1 MSVST
6 TLYRFRID
14 VSDID
19 RGFYEKLDF
28 RLAMHPSEAMPY
40 LLTRVLAFCL
50 NSQEGL
56 EFSRAGLSDPEGPS
70 ISANHA
76 NGRISLWIEIGNP
89 SARKLHK
96 AAKASAQVKIYTYK
110 DPEHILREAQSKEIH
125 NREKIEIY
133 SFPVKFL
140 EKLGEDLPRDVRW
153 QLLHNDNLLTISS
166 GEKSEQCEIKRF
178 KMTQN

>member
-6 TLYRFRID
+6 TLYRFRVD

-19 RGFYEKLDF
+19 RGVYEKLDF

-50 NSQEGL
+50 NSQDGL

-89 SARKLHK
+89 SPRKLHK
-96 AAKASAQVKIYTYK
+96 AAKAAAQVKIYTYK
-110 DPEHILREAQSKEIH
+110 DPEHILREAQSKDIH
-125 NREKIEIY
+125 NSEKIEIY
-133 SFPVKFL
+133 AFNPKFL
-140 EKLGEDLPRDVRW
+140 ENLGHELPRSVTW
-153 QLLHNDNLLTISS
+153 QLLHNDGLITISA
-166 GEKSEQCEIKRF
+166 GEKSEQSEVKRY
-178 KMTQN
+178 KLL

>member
-14 VSDID
+14 VSDIE
-19 RGFYEKLDF
+19 RGVYEKLDF
-28 RLAMHPSEAMPY
+28 RLAMHPSESMLY

-50 NSQEGL
+50 NTQEGL
-56 EFSRAGLSDPEGPS
+56 EFSRSGLSDPEGPS

-96 AAKASAQVKIYTYK
+96 AAKAAAQVKIYTYK

-125 NREKIEIY
+125 NSEKIEIY
-133 SFPVKFL
+133 AFKPKFL
-140 EKLGEDLPRDVRW
+140 EALGVDLPRDVRW
-153 QLLHNDNLLTISS
+153 QLLYDDQLLTISA
-166 GEKSEQCEIKRF
+166 GNKSEQTEIKRY
-178 KMTQN
+178 KL